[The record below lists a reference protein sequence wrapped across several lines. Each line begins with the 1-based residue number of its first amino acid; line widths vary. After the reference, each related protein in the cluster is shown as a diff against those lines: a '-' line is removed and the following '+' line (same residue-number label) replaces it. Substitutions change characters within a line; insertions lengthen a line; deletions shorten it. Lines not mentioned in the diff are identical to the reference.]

1 MAPMR
6 AWLLC
11 SGKAMRPLEKIFIP
25 ERGVLNHQGRRMV
38 LTHLR
43 DVAAQLVKQRDAA
56 EADMV

>member
-1 MAPMR
+1 MR